1 MSSEKDGLFNVIIV
15 DSTAN
20 KIITS
25 VFARTFKDFYDKY
38 DVLEKGKIIILSA
51 MTDRSDEWHEN
62 FLKSFKEKVLL
73 SDPAVYVEVALY
85 GTADDDFKLLL
96 VSEHD
101 DIVNKLKVVTKSV
114 ETTTGLES
122 EVQLINGG
130 LWLMQD
136 DFKASHPYSP
146 DDYDKTSPLEQ
157 WKSQHPLGLQTI
169 TQMETKGPLSKEW
182 VRNLL
187 VNAMTSLSVSS
198 LDLIDEEIQ
207 IQEYDDLGDGC
218 VLMAT
223 WSEGSVFVLWDGR
236 GHVDINLFA
245 YEGIDEEESKSFN
258 LRFQSDTSLRVVLYD
273 EHPRG
278 FGRVVNYKHEFDP
291 DVEPHW
297 S

>member
-157 WKSQHPLGLQTI
+157 WKSQHPLGLQII
-169 TQMETKGPLSKEW
+169 TQMETENPLSKD
-182 VRNLL
+182 VLTKSLRRASKRFQL
-187 VNAMTSLSVSS
+187 VK
-198 LDLIDEEIQ
+198 IE
-207 IQEYDDLGDGC
+207 EYDDLGDGC

-245 YEGIDEEESKSFN
+245 YEGLDEEESEAFN
-258 LRFQSDTSLRVVLYD
+258 RWFRGNTSLRVVLYD

-278 FGRVVNYKHEFDP
+278 FGRVVNYKHDSDREA
-291 DVEPHW
+291 EPHW
-297 S
+297 A